1 MMTRN
6 RTYRLG
12 DLQLQ
17 IMKILWSSGPL
28 GVAEVHG
35 QLQGEPLA
43 YTTVA
48 TMLRKMEVRQ
58 LVRHR
63 QDGRRFVYEAMV
75 DSQEVTRSMATDL
88 VDRLFAGSLTDAMSH
103 LLETRDVSRRELARL
118 EQLIEER
125 KRRT

>member
-1 MMTRN
+1 MTRN

-17 IMKILWSSGPL
+17 IMKILWKSGPL

-35 QLQGEPLA
+35 QLKGQPLA

-58 LVRHR
+58 LVQHR
-63 QDGRRFVYEAMV
+63 QEGRRFVYEAMV

-103 LLETRDVSRRELARL
+103 LLETRDVSRRELVRL